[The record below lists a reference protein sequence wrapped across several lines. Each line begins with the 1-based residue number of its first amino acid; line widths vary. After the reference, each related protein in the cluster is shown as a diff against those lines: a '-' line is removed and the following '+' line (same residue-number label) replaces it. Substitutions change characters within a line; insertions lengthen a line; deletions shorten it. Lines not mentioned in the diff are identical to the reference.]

1 MNEQRVFAVTGAFGY
16 LGKYI
21 AHRLFEDGGVDTL
34 RVLTGHPDRPNPFGD
49 RAEVVPFHFDNPQQ
63 LAADLRGVKTVF
75 NTYWVRFSYG
85 DISFG
90 QAVAN
95 VQNLIRAAAEAG
107 VERFVHIS
115 ITNPSLDSPFSYFK
129 GKAVMEKTL
138 IESGLSYA
146 ILRPTVLFGKEDILL
161 NNIAW
166 LLRRFPL
173 YPIFGDGEYRV
184 QPVYVD
190 DVAKLAVELAH
201 SNENIV
207 CNAVGP
213 ETYSFK
219 GLVELIKKRVHAR
232 AKIVHVNPATG
243 LLLSKVLNRL
253 VRDVIVT
260 REEIGGLMAD
270 ILSTHD
276 GPRCSTSFSSWS
288 EKQAG
293 SLGAVY
299 ASELDRHYRAAS

>member
-1 MNEQRVFAVTGAFGY
+1 M
-16 LGKYI
+16 
-21 AHRLFEDGGVDTL
+21 
-34 RVLTGHPDRPNPFGD
+34 LTGHPDRPNPFGD
-49 RAEVVPFHFDNPQQ
+49 RAEVVPFHFDDPQQ
-63 LAADLRGVKTVF
+63 LAADLQGVKTVF

-115 ITNPSLDSPFSYFK
+115 ITNPSLDSPFSYFR
-129 GKAVMEKTL
+129 GKAIMEKTL

-201 SNENIV
+201 GNENIV

-219 GLVELIKKRVHAR
+219 RLVELIKNRVHAR
-232 AKIVHVNPATG
+232 ARIVHVNPLTG

-270 ILSTHD
+270 ILSTYD
-276 GPRCSTSFSSWS
+276 GPRCATSFSSWS
-288 EKQAG
+288 EKHAG
-293 SLGAVY
+293 SLGVVY

>member
-1 MNEQRVFAVTGAFGY
+1 MGEQKVIVVTGAFGY

-21 AHRLFEDGGVDTL
+21 TRRLFDDGSVDTL
-34 RVLTGHPDRPNPFGD
+34 RVLTGHPDRPNPFEA
-49 RAEVVPFHFDNPQQ
+49 RAEVVPFHFNDSKQ
-63 LAADLRGVKTVF
+63 LVADLRGVSTVF

-95 VQNLIRAAAEAG
+95 VQNLIRAAVEAG

-115 ITNPSLDSPFSYFK
+115 ITNPSLDSPFSYFR
-129 GKAVMEKTL
+129 GKAIMERTL

-166 LLRRFPL
+166 LLRRFPF

-184 QPVYVD
+184 QPVYVG
-190 DVAKLAVELAH
+190 DVAKLAVELAYG
-201 SNENIV
+201 NENIV

-213 ETYSFK
+213 ETYSFN
-219 GLVELIKKRVHAR
+219 GLVELIKNRVHAR
-232 AKIVHVNPATG
+232 ARIMHVNQTTG

-270 ILSTHD
+270 LLSSYD
-276 GPRCSTSFSSWS
+276 DPRCSTSFSGWS
-288 EKQAG
+288 KRHAEF
-293 SLGAVY
+293 LGAVY
-299 ASELDRHYRAAS
+299 ASELDRHYRPVS

>member
-1 MNEQRVFAVTGAFGY
+1 MGEQQVHAVTGAFGY
-16 LGKYI
+16 LGQYI
-21 AHRLFEDGGVDTL
+21 ARRLIADSDVDKL
-34 RVLTGHPDRPNPFGD
+34 RVLTGHTARSNPFGD
-49 RAEVVPFHFDNPQQ
+49 RAEVVPFHFDEPDR
-63 LAADLRGVKTVF
+63 LVADLRGVKTVF

-85 DISFG
+85 EVSFG

-115 ITNPSLDSPFSYFK
+115 ITNPSLDSPFSYFR
-129 GKAVMEKTL
+129 GKAIMEKTL

-166 LLRRFPL
+166 LLRRFPF
-173 YPIFGDGEYRV
+173 YAVFGAGEYRV

-190 DVAKLAVELAH
+190 DVAKLAVELAQ

-213 ETYSFK
+213 ETYSFT
-219 GLVELIKKRVHAR
+219 GLVRLIKNRVHSR
-232 AKIVHVNPATG
+232 AKIVHVRPMTG
-243 LLLSKVLNRL
+243 LLLSKALNLL
-253 VRDVIVT
+253 VRDKIVT

-270 ILSTHD
+270 ILSSHD
-276 GPRCSTSFSSWS
+276 DPRCSTSFSDWS
-288 EKQAG
+288 ERHAE
-293 SLGAVY
+293 SLGAIY
-299 ASELDRHYRAAS
+299 ASELDRHYRAVS